1 VGEGFER
8 EGPAVPVLISRAH
21 RLLDGSLGGLMRSS
35 ASN

>member
-21 RLLDGSLGGLMRSS
+21 RTLDSVSG
-35 ASN
+35 A